1 MGGRGGGGKWGGG
14 RGGGAEGG
22 GVGDVRGGGRN
33 QRRGQNNVRETRE
46 DVKKFLTFYKRTK
59 SICIDLYCPAFY
71 KRKPYYDE
79 LADFVHDIL
88 CPTAKLRDDLQDVQ
102 LHPVKKNLFIK
113 FKSVE
118 SRDNVAERLSGEGL
132 EWPAFSTK
140 VQGWA
145 MDKPIVFVRVL
156 GASPE
161 SSMQDVKGVMSQ
173 YGEVLEVRKGQLSR
187 KLPNVTNGT
196 WTVRI
201 ILGED
206 KVIPSFVFVK
216 DDGEIWQL
224 AHDNQETICWQCG
237 KQGHIGSRCKEK
249 AVSIEHDL
257 VAVGQQDGQ
266 LEGVPVAPIQ
276 TWAHVVRG
284 VGGQQQ
290 GDAERVA
297 AAKAAADK
305 AAAEKAA
312 AERKAAAD
320 KALNDELEKEAAQM
334 AATEREAAQKAAADK
349 EAARIAAA
357 DKAAQLAADNKGVA
371 DDVEKVVAQVAE
383 NEAAKK
389 ADAESEA
396 DQKAAAE
403 EEAAQNVVADKAAQ
417 KADDDQAAQMVAEKG
432 VEEETDSLKSVS
444 ITSPSDNIL
453 NPAKLSKLGTGSA
466 VPTSC
471 ESVLGSSPDL
481 PHKDARGVPSSDLS
495 ASQSLGV
502 EKVEEVFTQY
512 GSSISPY
519 PSSGQGK
526 NESAEFESFSDAG
539 SSNAMRP
546 DSATSDLE

>member
-1 MGGRGGGGKWGGG
+1 
-14 RGGGAEGG
+14 
-22 GVGDVRGGGRN
+22 
-33 QRRGQNNVRETRE
+33 
-46 DVKKFLTFYKRTK
+46 
-59 SICIDLYCPAFY
+59 
-71 KRKPYYDE
+71 
-79 LADFVHDIL
+79 
-88 CPTAKLRDDLQDVQ
+88 
-102 LHPVKKNLFIK
+102 
-113 FKSVE
+113 
-118 SRDNVAERLSGEGL
+118 
-132 EWPAFSTK
+132 
-140 VQGWA
+140 

-161 SSMQDVKGVMSQ
+161 SSIQDVKGVLGQ

-196 WTVRI
+196 WTVRMI
-201 ILGED
+201 VGED

-257 VAVGQQDGQ
+257 VAAGQQDGQ
-266 LEGVPVAPIQ
+266 LEGVPVAPVQ

-290 GDAERVA
+290 VDADRVA
-297 AAKAAADK
+297 AAKAAK

-320 KALNDELEKEAAQM
+320 KALDDELEKEADQI
-334 AATEREAAQKAAADK
+334 AATEREAAHKAAADK
-349 EAARIAAA
+349 V
-357 DKAAQLAADNKGVA
+357 AQLAAENKGVA

-389 ADAESEA
+389 ADAEREA
-396 DQKAAAE
+396 AQKAAAE
-403 EEAAQNVVADKAAQ
+403 QEAAQNVVADKAAQ
-417 KADDDQAAQMVAEKG
+417 KADADKAAQIAAEKG
-432 VEEETDSLKSVS
+432 VADDVEEETDSLKSVS

-481 PHKDARGVPSSDLS
+481 PHKDARGLPSSDLS
-495 ASQSLGV
+495 ASQKLGLD
-502 EKVEEVFTQY
+502 KVEEVSTQY
-512 GSSISPY
+512 GSSISPN
-519 PSSGQGK
+519 SLSGQGTS
-526 NESAEFESFSDAG
+526 ESADLGSFSDAG

-546 DSATSDLE
+546 LSACSSLKSE